1 MDSLTTQA
9 ADLVLHAHTP
19 LPAALNTAMS
29 EAKEFF
35 GGKSFAAHVKHI
47 EARAKLSGAV
57 LQGINAVVIS
67 IGMLGR
73 ALSRR

>member
-1 MDSLTTQA
+1 
-9 ADLVLHAHTP
+9 
-19 LPAALNTAMS
+19 MS

-35 GGKSFAAHVKHI
+35 ASKSFAAHVKHI

-57 LQGINAVVIS
+57 LQGINAVVVS